1 MRYWKGTYDED
12 SQRDL
17 DLRLAHQTLRDESDL
32 SDLWLFRA
40 LVIFQ
45 IVLVSLVVLL
55 YVEWP

>member
-17 DLRLAHQTLRDESDL
+17 DLRLAHQTPRDDSDL

-40 LVIFQ
+40 LVAFQ
-45 IVLVSLVVLL
+45 IALVSLVVLL